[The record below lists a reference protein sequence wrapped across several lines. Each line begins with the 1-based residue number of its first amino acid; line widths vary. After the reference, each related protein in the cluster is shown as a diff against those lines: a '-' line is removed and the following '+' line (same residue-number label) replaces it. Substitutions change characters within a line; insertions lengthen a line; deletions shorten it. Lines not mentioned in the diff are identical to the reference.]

1 MIILLMGVA
10 GAGKTSVGARLADD
24 LGWSF
29 YDGDTFHPKA
39 NVEKMRQDIPL
50 TDADRFP
57 WLTALRHLIDD
68 LARHE
73 TSAVV
78 TCSALK
84 QAYRD
89 RLLDGPGDARLVY
102 LKGDFALIRERMQT
116 RRSHYFKAD
125 LLRSQFDAL
134 EEPDFGLVIDIAQ
147 PLEAMV
153 REIRQALGV

>member
-102 LKGDFALIRERMQT
+102 LKGDFVLIRERMQT
-116 RRSHYFKAD
+116 RRGHYFKAD

>member
-1 MIILLMGVA
+1 MIIVLMGVS
-10 GAGKTSVGARLADD
+10 GAGKTSVGVQLADD
-24 LGWSF
+24 LGWPF

-57 WLTALRHLIDD
+57 WLTALRRLIDD
-68 LARHE
+68 LTRQE

-89 RLLDGPGDARLVY
+89 RLLDGPGDIREVF
-102 LKGDFALIRERMQT
+102 LKGDFAFIQERMQK
-116 RRSHYFKAD
+116 RSGHYFKAD
-125 LLRSQFDAL
+125 LLHSQFDAL
-134 EEPDFGLVIDIAQ
+134 EEPDSGLVIDIAQ
-147 PLEAMV
+147 PLEVMV
-153 REIRQALGV
+153 QQIRQALGV

>member
-1 MIILLMGVA
+1 MIILLMGVS
-10 GAGKTSVGARLADD
+10 GAGKTSVGAQLADD
-24 LGWSF
+24 LGWPF

-57 WLTALRHLIDD
+57 WLSALRRLIDD
-68 LARHE
+68 LARQE
-73 TSAVV
+73 TSAIV

-102 LKGDFALIRERMQT
+102 LKGDFALIRARMQT

-134 EEPDFGLVIDIAQ
+134 EEPDSGLVIDIAL

-153 REIRQALGV
+153 QQIRQALGV